1 MRNLMSKKLFFG
13 RDGLLLLTL
22 LFSGCDAI
30 DGVTGQQRSKAK
42 TEESLPFDGEVFDLL
57 LHAPDAFGRRNVS
70 AIDHSRGDVVTFK
83 HVEPRT
89 FKGDA
94 PQHIGFHPGVMT
106 LFNQQSSIVI
116 HAAEG
121 EDAMKAVTFD
131 PQFKVTSS
139 LAEGAPRYLSI
150 VDWPSWGKTLAVS
163 PYRNGYLDLLKDYN
177 PEKGEASERIIV
189 PLAAS
194 PNTIRA
200 AEKVTVGDLDGDG
213 IAELLVVFSSTNEMF
228 VIKYPGEG
236 VAQPPKAELLFKDD
250 RWGMPNEAQIFDL
263 DGDGD
268 HDILLPDEA
277 KPSKINVLVNDGKG
291 QFTPEKPIDF
301 PGQDG
306 IMELRIAKDKDGR
319 VYLLAA
325 GFGTIVLY
333 QKPEHWTWGD
343 PMPFKQVGWIKDI
356 AHDMAFEDLD
366 GDGWLDGVLGRVSG
380 KKNIW
385 LVYGPLW
392 DQFSKL
398 SDEHFVLQ

>member
-1 MRNLMSKKLFFG
+1 MSKKLFFG

-213 IAELLVVFSSTNEMF
+213 IAELETIIASTVHHN
-228 VIKYPGEG
+228 
-236 VAQPPKAELLFKDD
+236 AL
-250 RWGMPNEAQIFDL
+250 
-263 DGDGD
+263 
-268 HDILLPDEA
+268 
-277 KPSKINVLVNDGKG
+277 
-291 QFTPEKPIDF
+291 
-301 PGQDG
+301 
-306 IMELRIAKDKDGR
+306 
-319 VYLLAA
+319 
-325 GFGTIVLY
+325 
-333 QKPEHWTWGD
+333 
-343 PMPFKQVGWIKDI
+343 
-356 AHDMAFEDLD
+356 
-366 GDGWLDGVLGRVSG
+366 
-380 KKNIW
+380 
-385 LVYGPLW
+385 
-392 DQFSKL
+392 
-398 SDEHFVLQ
+398 